1 MYHRLARDQQQ
12 LVGHPLRAVS
22 PQGRLD
28 TTPVDGRR
36 LERITAYGKHLFH
49 EFAGGA
55 TVHTHLGMQGTW
67 FESDP
72 DSRPKPQI
80 RLRLAGA
87 RTAWDL
93 VAPTTAEIVTTTQRD
108 ELIASLGPDPL
119 DREADPARFTAIAR
133 SVVTPIGALL
143 LDQHAIAGVGNV
155 LRAEALHRT
164 GIDPRTPASELDGE
178 QFVFL
183 WSTLVWMMRRAVEA
197 NAIEPNGRAVY
208 KQTHCGQC
216 RTAVVTSTVGGRLA
230 YTCPACQRSERVAVA

>member
-1 MYHRLARDQQQ
+1 M
-12 LVGHPLRAVS
+12 S

-28 TTPVDGRR
+28 TSAVDGRR
-36 LERITAYGKHLFH
+36 LECITAYGKHLFH
-49 EFAGGA
+49 EFAGGV

-67 FESDP
+67 FQADP
-72 DSRPKPQI
+72 DNEPRKQI

-87 RTAWDL
+87 RMAWDL
-93 VAPTTAEIVTTTQRD
+93 VAPTTAEIVTTAERD
-108 ELIASLGPDPL
+108 RLIASLGPDPL
-119 DREADPARFTAIAR
+119 DPEADPGRFTSVAR
-133 SVVTPIGALL
+133 ALIMPIGALL

-164 GIDPRTPASELDGE
+164 GIHPRTPASDLDGE
-178 QFVFL
+178 QLVFL

-216 RTAVVTSTVGGRLA
+216 RTPVVTSSIGGRLA
-230 YTCPACQRSERVAVA
+230 YSCPSCQRSERVAVA